1 MDVNIDLVFCKT
13 GFCVLLLRLKR
24 SCLEF
29 HVRLTFRHPH
39 VAGGEEEA
47 ANNRIQIHVQLH
59 ENTESLPRKSVLR
72 KKLLLSSL
80 AVILL
85 QERKLSY

>member
-29 HVRLTFRHPH
+29 HVHLTFHHSRI
-39 VAGGEEEA
+39 AGGEGEA
-47 ANNRIQIHVQLH
+47 ANNQIQINVQFH
-59 ENTESLPRKSVLR
+59 ENTESLPRKSVL
-72 KKLLLSSL
+72 K
-80 AVILL
+80 
-85 QERKLSY
+85 